1 MFQQDRARPVTV
13 FELFGIFVFYGYVCE
28 VLRHELYKTHLKCNI
43 FDFLK
48 TILFSLNLKNKTI
61 LSSKNSLFGNI
72 SPFGSN
78 YIQHCLG

>member
-43 FDFLK
+43 FDFLIFVVVLPK
-48 TILFSLNLKNKTI
+48 LKKLN
-61 LSSKNSLFGNI
+61 NI
-72 SPFGSN
+72 IFDVL
-78 YIQHCLG
+78 QCV

>member
-43 FDFLK
+43 FDLK
-48 TILFSLNLKNKTI
+48 KKIVLPKLKK
-61 LSSKNSLFGNI
+61 
-72 SPFGSN
+72 
-78 YIQHCLG
+78 

>member
-43 FDFLK
+43 FDFLN
-48 TILFSLNLKNKTI
+48 FFC
-61 LSSKNSLFGNI
+61 SS
-72 SPFGSN
+72 
-78 YIQHCLG
+78 

>member
-48 TILFSLNLKNKTI
+48 TFLFFLNLKNKII
-61 LSSKNSLFGNI
+61 LSLMFCNVFDVH
-72 SPFGSN
+72 F
-78 YIQHCLG
+78 Y